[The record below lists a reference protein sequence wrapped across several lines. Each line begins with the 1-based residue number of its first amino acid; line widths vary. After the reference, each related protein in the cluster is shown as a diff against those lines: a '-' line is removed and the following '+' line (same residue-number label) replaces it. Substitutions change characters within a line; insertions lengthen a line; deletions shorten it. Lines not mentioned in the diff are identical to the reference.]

1 MDFHLHNFS
10 FLDDCGL
17 VFPASSSHSHKP
29 FGSFF
34 RCADSGLLL
43 PWLHYGDFLS
53 FLKISSSS
61 FSTRAAKV
69 EGRFG
74 HWMTCRSK
82 GFVLVGE
89 TRDALTVRFC
99 PNSQAT
105 SRHTTLSLLET
116 SRQPRLQ
123 TGQIPGML
131 DSHKSISYSAW
142 EHYKN
147 GKNLPGPSGI

>member
-74 HWMTCRSK
+74 HW
-82 GFVLVGE
+82 GWLVE
-89 TRDALTVRFC
+89 AKALC
-99 PNSQAT
+99 WWGKLEMHSQSDSAQT
-105 SRHTTLSLLET
+105 PRHTTLSLLET